1 MEVRAQ
7 NGRSAPGGAG
17 EGPIVSG
24 ENRLYLVWLA
34 AGIVSVPI
42 YFALAAVPAVQ
53 AFLLVGANG
62 LVVLALVTG
71 IYLYRPPA
79 SDVWWLLA
87 SGQFIALLASL
98 AWYVYPVVFHGVL
111 PHPSA
116 ADALFLLSHAVDAL
130 ALLRLIQHSRNPLR
144 RGDLMDG
151 FIVTLGLA
159 GLSVFFIIAP
169 VVRGPGS
176 VLARTVSVAYPI
188 MDLVLLGLLCSLL
201 VGSTRLRLRDALLA
215 AFVVC
220 QLVGDT
226 GFSFRVLHGT
236 FAYGQPFFGFWL
248 LSYGFLGS
256 AALYQP
262 VRVLVKAPDSKP
274 TATLTRGR
282 LLVLAGAALIPIALM
297 LYENSVL
304 NPALEDF
311 TLGMIAGVLFLV
323 ALSRAA
329 QLGVSL
335 NEHQRVLAELEKE
348 VQVRRRME
356 AELKRSNA
364 ELEQFAYVASHDL
377 QEPLRMVASYV
388 QLLARRYRGKLDGD
402 ADEFIQFAVDGATR
416 MQALINDLLA
426 YSRVGSKG
434 KPLVPTDLDSAL
446 DDALANLSVRLKET
460 KAEVTRASLP
470 PVVADSSQLTQ
481 LFQNLIGNALKF
493 LADGHARVRVTAA
506 SDESLVRVS
515 ISDNGIGIDPRFE
528 KRIFEVFQRLHTRE
542 EYPGTGIGLA
552 VCRKIVER
560 HGGRIWVESE
570 PGRGATFHF
579 TLRPAETVAEATGRR
594 RPSLRLA
601 ESGEASA

>member
-1 MEVRAQ
+1 MDGRAQ
-7 NGRSAPGGAG
+7 NGRSADGAG
-17 EGPIVSG
+17 HGPIVSG

-42 YFALAAVPAVQ
+42 YFALAGIPAVQ

-62 LVVLALVTG
+62 LVVVALVTG

-87 SGQFIALLASL
+87 SGQFIATMASL
-98 AWYVYPVVFHGVL
+98 AWYVYPVAFHGNL
-111 PHPSA
+111 PFPSA
-116 ADALFLLSHAVDAL
+116 ADALFLLSYAVDAL
-130 ALLRLIQHSRNPLR
+130 ALFRLVQHSRKPLR

-159 GLSVFFIIAP
+159 ALSVHFIIEP
-169 VVRGPGS
+169 VVQGPGS
-176 VLARTVSVAYPI
+176 VFARVVSVAYPT
-188 MDLVLLGLLCSLL
+188 MDLVLLGLLLSLI
-201 VGSTRLRLRDALLA
+201 VAPSRPRLRDALLA

-220 QLVGDT
+220 QLAGDT
-226 GFSFRVLHGT
+226 GFSLSVLHGT
-236 FAYGQPFFGFWL
+236 FVYGQPSFGFWL

-262 VRVLVKAPDSKP
+262 VRNLAKAPDSKP
-274 TATLTRGR
+274 TPNLSRRR
-282 LLVLAGAALIPIALM
+282 LLLLVGAALIPTAIM
-297 LYENSVL
+297 LYED
-304 NPALEDF
+304 ALVTPDLDNF
-311 TLGMIAGVLFLV
+311 ILDTMAGLFFVIALT
-323 ALSRAA
+323 RAA
-329 QLGVSL
+329 ELGVSL

-348 VQVRRRME
+348 VQVRRRIE

-388 QLLARRYRGKLDGD
+388 QLLARRYQGKLEGD

-434 KPLVPTDLDSAL
+434 KPLLPTDLDSVL
-446 DDALANLSVRLKET
+446 DDALANLSVRLSET
-460 KAEVTRASLP
+460 KAEVTRAPLP

-493 LADGHARVRVTAA
+493 VTDGHPQVRVAA
-506 SDESLVRVS
+506 TSDEGLVRISV
-515 ISDNGIGIDPRFE
+515 SDNGNGIDPRFE

-560 HGGRIWVESE
+560 HGGRIWVESK

-579 TLRPAETVAEATGRR
+579 TLRPAQKVAEATSRGRS
-594 RPSLRLA
+594 SLKLA
-601 ESGEASA
+601 ESGEAPA

>member
-1 MEVRAQ
+1 MRAQ
-7 NGRSAPGGAG
+7 KGGLASDVAAHR
-17 EGPIVSG
+17 PIVSG

-42 YFALAAVPAVQ
+42 YFALAGLPAAQ

-62 LVVLALVTG
+62 LVVLALVAG
-71 IYLYRPPA
+71 IYLYRPAA

-87 SGQFIALLASL
+87 SGQFIAVLASL
-98 AWYVYPVVFHGVL
+98 AWYVYPVVFRGQL
-111 PHPSA
+111 PYPSA
-116 ADALFLLSHAVDAL
+116 ADALFLLSYAVDAL
-130 ALLRLIQHSRNPLR
+130 ALLRLVRHSRKPLR
-144 RGDLMDG
+144 TGDLMDG

-159 GLSVFFIIAP
+159 ALSVFFIIAP

-188 MDLVLLGLLCSLL
+188 MDLVLLGLVLSLI
-201 VGSTRLRLRDALLA
+201 VGPTRPRLRDALLA
-215 AFVVC
+215 AFVVG
-220 QLVGDT
+220 QLAGDT
-226 GFSFRVLHGT
+226 GFSLSVLHGT
-236 FAYGQPFFGFWL
+236 FAYGQPSFGFWL
-248 LSYGFLGS
+248 LSYAFLGS
-256 AALYQP
+256 AALRQP
-262 VRVLVKAPDSKP
+262 VRDLARAPDSKP
-274 TATLTRGR
+274 TATLTRRR
-282 LLVLAGAALIPIALM
+282 LLLLAGAALIPTTVM

-304 NPALEDF
+304 DPALDDF
-311 TLGMIAGVLFLV
+311 LLDIIAGVLFVV

-329 QLGVSL
+329 ELGVSL

-348 VQVRRRME
+348 VQVRRRIE

-402 ADEFIQFAVDGATR
+402 AEEFIQFAVDGATR
-416 MQALINDLLA
+416 MQALINDLLG

-434 KPLVPTDLDSAL
+434 KPLVPSDLDSVL
-446 DDALANLSVRLKET
+446 DDALSNLSIRLRET
-460 KAEVTRASLP
+460 NAEVVRDPLP
-470 PVVADSSQLTQ
+470 EVLADSGQLTQ

-493 LADGHARVRVTAA
+493 VADGHPHVRVAA
-506 SDESLVRVS
+506 TSDDGLVRISV
-515 ISDNGIGIDPRFE
+515 SDNGIGIDPRFE

-579 TLRPAETVAEATGRR
+579 TLQPAGRVAEATGRR
-594 RPSLRLA
+594 RPSLKLA
-601 ESGEASA
+601 ESGEASV